1 MVMGGDSL
9 MAGRKR
15 RSGVWHHRAP
25 DFKLVYCGPKERVSK
40 KETKLRGR
48 RVKVSVNADEDDAAG
63 KRLEQQ
69 KTLGQ

>member
-25 DFKLVYCGPKERVSK
+25 DFKLVYCGPRERVPK

-48 RVKVSVNADEDDAAG
+48 NIRVSVNADEDNAADR
-63 KRLEQQ
+63 RLEQQ
-69 KTLGQ
+69 KILG